1 VAIRISQDQLDEPFQ
16 EDPKL
21 LVAAVIKWW
30 GDNFP
35 EALFDFTMDHLTVM
49 AEAAIA
55 LAARY
60 DIKGQPQVC
69 AFANLMWLY
78 GPNFDDIPKI
88 RKILTARSD
97 QEAKIEQLYTKVP
110 EALWALADKKR
121 DEGRWIDILAMEA
134 TGEASDE

>member
-1 VAIRISQDQLDEPFQ
+1 
-16 EDPKL
+16 L
-21 LVAAVIKWW
+21 LGAAVIKWG

-55 LAARY
+55 LAGRY
-60 DIKGQPQVC
+60 EITGQPQVC

-88 RKILTARSD
+88 RKILAAPRD
-97 QEAKIEQLYTKVP
+97 QEEKIEQLYTKVP
-110 EALWALADKKR
+110 EALWTLADKKR
-121 DEGRWIDILAMEA
+121 DEGRWIDILTEEA
-134 TGEASDE
+134 TGGSNE